1 MADEDRL
8 RWRCRRGMLELDLML
23 NAFLDQGFEQLDPG
37 EQSVFQRLLDYSDQM
52 LLEIL
57 MGRMVPADKET
68 VHVIGKIRSSLRAPS

>member
-23 NAFLDQGFEQLDPG
+23 NAFLDQGFEQLDTG
-37 EQSVFQRLLDYSDQM
+37 EQSVFQRLLDYPDQT
-52 LLEIL
+52 LLEML

-68 VHVIGKIRSSLRAPS
+68 VHVIGKIRSSLRPAP

>member
-68 VHVIGKIRSSLRAPS
+68 VHVIGKIRSSLRPPS

>member
-23 NAFLDQGFEQLDPG
+23 NDFLDQGLEQLDAG
-37 EQSVFQRLLDYSDQM
+37 EQSIFQRLLDYPDQM
-52 LLEIL
+52 LLEML

-68 VHVIGKIRSSLRAPS
+68 VHVIGKIRSSVRPPP